1 MNRATIGTFSS
12 TSRTKSHV
20 LFHVDAK
27 KSSSFAF
34 NPLGLE
40 ETSNEIYKNILQASI
55 NDDFVFTEE
64 AKYVEYLDLSK
75 SLSKR
80 TQIKSLNN
88 ENCKV
93 SRPRESELFNADR
106 DISETK
112 LSLRCKDS
120 FQILT
125 ATGDLIMKT
134 NEISEANHG
143 DLLRGFVAADS

>member
-1 MNRATIGTFSS
+1 MGKSIS
-12 TSRTKSHV
+12 T
-20 LFHVDAK
+20 
-27 KSSSFAF
+27 
-34 NPLGLE
+34 
-40 ETSNEIYKNILQASI
+40 
-55 NDDFVFTEE
+55 
-64 AKYVEYLDLSK
+64 
-75 SLSKR
+75 R
-80 TQIKSLNN
+80 TQIKSLAN

-106 DISETK
+106 DISEVK

-134 NEISEANHG
+134 NELSAANHG